1 MSKRISMVM
10 ILSLISLIVFGF
22 TSEPSAQKYPDRPI
36 TLVLP
41 MAPGDGIDVAGRL
54 MGEELS
60 KLLKV
65 PIVPLNKPGA
75 AATAGT
81 DFVAK
86 SKKDGYT
93 LLFTNNASVI
103 SAKILQPE
111 TVPYDG
117 FKDLTP
123 LALVTQNPA
132 LIAVRGDA
140 PYKNYK
146 EMVDYAKKNPGKIRC
161 SSMGVGAVGHF
172 DVEIVNTLAGT
183 DIPMVPFKGAVPA
196 ATAVLGGHVE
206 AVALA
211 IGPLIPHFRSGAL
224 RPVVTSVKISEFPD
238 VPTLKELGYSQEL
251 LGVWFAF
258 FAPSDLPPEVKTT
271 LVSAIEK
278 VAKDPSVAAKL
289 GNLGMV
295 QDYES
300 PDRLTER
307 MKSEYKL
314 VEEIAKKTGM
324 IK

>member
-1 MSKRISMVM
+1 MSKRISVVM
-10 ILSLISLIVFGF
+10 ILSLIVFGI
-22 TSEPSAQKYPDRPI
+22 TSAAFAQKYPDRPI

-41 MAPGDGIDVAGRL
+41 MAPGDGIDVAGRA

-65 PIVPLNKPGA
+65 PVVPLNKPGA

-93 LLFTNNASVI
+93 LLFTNNASII

-132 LIAVRGDA
+132 LIAVRSDA
-140 PYKNYK
+140 PYKNFR

-161 SSMGVGAVGHF
+161 ASMGVGAVGHF
-172 DVEIVNTLAGT
+172 DVEIVNTVAGT
-183 DIPMVPFKGAVPA
+183 DISMVPFKGAVPA
-196 ATAVLGGHVE
+196 ATAILGGHIE

-224 RPVVTSVKISEFPD
+224 KPVVTSVKMSEFPD
-238 VPTLKELGYSQEL
+238 VPTLKELGYPQEL

-271 LVSAIEK
+271 LVPAIER

-300 PDRLTER
+300 PDKLTER
-307 MKSEYKL
+307 MKAEYKL
-314 VEEIAKKTGM
+314 VEDIAKKTGM

>member
-1 MSKRISMVM
+1 MSKRISVVM

-41 MAPGDGIDVAGRL
+41 MAPGDGIDVAGRA

-65 PIVPLNKPGA
+65 PVVPLNKPGA

-132 LIAVRGDA
+132 LIAVRNDA
-140 PYKNYK
+140 PYKNFR

-161 SSMGVGAVGHF
+161 AAMGMGAVGHF
-172 DVEIVNTLAGT
+172 DVEIVNTVAGT
-183 DIPMVPFKGAVPA
+183 DIAMVPFKGAVPA
-196 ATAVLGGHVE
+196 ATAILGGHIE

-224 RPVVTSVKISEFPD
+224 KPVVTSVKMSEFPD
-238 VPTLKELGYSQEL
+238 VPTLKEL
-251 LGVWFAF
+251 WFAF
-258 FAPSDLPPEVKTT
+258 FAPSEIPPETKTT

-300 PDRLTER
+300 PDKLTER
-307 MKSEYKL
+307 MKTEYKL
-314 VEEIAKKTGM
+314 VEDIAKKTGM